1 MDWIDAWMPSW
12 QFAEVHHIRSSAS
25 PAALLDAA
33 AAYRPDD
40 DVLIGAALALRESPA
55 RLAAALGLA
64 SALADRP
71 RFGKADFLPLGRL
84 GDEALAYGLVGRF
97 WEPGYG
103 LVPLPDADAFRRF
116 AEPGVAKLLLAF
128 EAYADDS
135 GSGSGSEE
143 GGGATVI
150 TTVSRLVC
158 ADDATRRRM
167 ALYWGLIRPASG
179 LVRQRLLAQIKRVA
193 ERR

>member
-1 MDWIDAWMPSW
+1 MDWIEAWMPSW

-40 DVLIGAALALRESPA
+40 DGMISAALALRESPG

-64 SALADRP
+64 SARADRP

-84 GDEALAYGLVGRF
+84 GNEALAYGLVGRF
-97 WEPGYG
+97 WQPGYG
-103 LVPLPDADAFRRF
+103 LVRLADADAFRSF
-116 AEPGVAKLLLAF
+116 AEPGVAKVLLAF
-128 EAYADDS
+128 EACANDS
-135 GSGSGSEE
+135 GNGE

-150 TTVSRLVC
+150 TTISRLVC

-179 LVRQRLLAQIKRVA
+179 LIRQRLLAQIKRTA
-193 ERR
+193 EAR